1 MTLVIYLTLF
11 VMTFQKKYCFIKI
24 RKECSDFKF
33 FSFIQDNNGLILSI
47 GLGVTGLVVLVLVT
61 ATIGLFRS
69 REKEEQHKR
78 RHATKKRFYDLS
90 NTLNNQQFCNW
101 SWKYFTRQ
109 IVIWKYFR
117 FTHFSIK
124 SFMLIYVQYVL
135 FLSLF
140 ITCVPLVVQLYLWYE
155 RILIKL
161 NPNLYTQNYTKKL
174 EK

>member
-1 MTLVIYLTLF
+1 MYIWISSLPMTLVIYLTLF
-11 VMTFQKKYCFIKI
+11 VMTFQKKYCWRYIKI
-24 RKECSDFKF
+24 RKENNVLSFKLF
-33 FSFIQDNNGLILSI
+33 FFIPDNNGLILSI

-78 RHATKKRFYDLS
+78 QQATKKRFYDLS

-117 FTHFSIK
+117 LT
-124 SFMLIYVQYVL
+124 Y
-135 FLSLF
+135 FL
-140 ITCVPLVVQLYLWYE
+140 
-155 RILIKL
+155 
-161 NPNLYTQNYTKKL
+161 
-174 EK
+174 